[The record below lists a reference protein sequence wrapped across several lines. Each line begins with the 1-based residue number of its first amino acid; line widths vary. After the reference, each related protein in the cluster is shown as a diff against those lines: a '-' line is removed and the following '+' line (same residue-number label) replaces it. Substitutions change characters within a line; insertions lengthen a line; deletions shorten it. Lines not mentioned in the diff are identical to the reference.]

1 MDLYSKR
8 RLALLFG
15 ISRQTLEK
23 YVDWDSIPGHPE
35 TAKNPK
41 YSPYDVGKCLG
52 YTRDRVKQ
60 IMVDQINNDK
70 EAVQ

>member
-8 RLALLFG
+8 RVALLFG

-23 YVDWDSIPGHPE
+23 YVDWDSVPGHPE

-41 YSPYDVGKCLG
+41 YSPYDVGECLG
-52 YTRDRVKQ
+52 YTHERVEQ
-60 IMVDQINNDK
+60 ILK
-70 EAVQ
+70 EALVYGTDIK